1 MKGFRSR
8 TLAAVLM
15 LLCAGTFLFANGA
28 QEGDA
33 AADFPSKPIHMMV
46 PWAAGGGTDAVARVL
61 AKEAEPILGTS
72 IVVENRTGG
81 GGAVGHSA
89 VTQAKPDGYTVGL
102 TTVELIIQPHVQE
115 VPYSHKELQPI
126 LQVNSDPAA
135 ITVRADAPWQTFEE
149 FITYAKAHPGEL
161 RCSGT
166 GYAGIWH
173 LALLEL
179 QGVSGTEFT
188 FVPSQGAAPAVTE
201 LLGGHIELVS
211 CSPPEVAAQVDAGQ
225 LRMLAVSGDKRHPN
239 YPDVPTMKELGYDV
253 KTTVWRG
260 VQAPKGTPDAIT
272 KKLHDAFKQAFESE
286 SFKKTM
292 NNLGLGM
299 VYRGPEDFAEMIEE
313 SYTTFGKIVSQYDL

>member
-1 MKGFRSR
+1 MKR
-8 TLAAVLM
+8 TVLNRAFLIVSLFLAGS
-15 LLCAGTFLFANGA
+15 LLYAGGE
-28 QEGDA
+28 QESA
-33 AADFPSKPIHMMV
+33 ASSYPNQPIHMIV

-61 AKEAEPILGTS
+61 AKEAESILGTS

-89 VTQAKPDGYTVGL
+89 VAQAKPDGYTVGM
-102 TTVELIIQPHVQE
+102 TTVELIIQPHVQD
-115 VPYSHKELQPI
+115 VPYSYKDLQPI

-135 ITVRADAPWQTFEE
+135 ITVRADSQWKTLDELIA
-149 FITYAKAHPGEL
+149 YAKSHPGEL

-179 QGVSGTEFT
+179 QKESGTEFT

-211 CSPPEVAAQVDAGQ
+211 CSPPEVASQVDAGQ
-225 LRMLAVSGDKRHPN
+225 LRMLAVSGNSRHPK
-239 YPDVPTMKELGYDV
+239 YPDVPTMKELGYNV
-253 KTTVWRG
+253 GTTVWRG
-260 VQAPKGTPDAIT
+260 IQVPKGTPDAIVQ
-272 KKLHDAFKQAFESE
+272 KLHDAFKKAYESE

-292 NNLGLGM
+292 TNLGLGM
-299 VYRGPEDFAEMIEE
+299 EYRSPEEFGKMIEQ
-313 SYTTFGKIVSQYDL
+313 SFNTFGSLVKDFDL